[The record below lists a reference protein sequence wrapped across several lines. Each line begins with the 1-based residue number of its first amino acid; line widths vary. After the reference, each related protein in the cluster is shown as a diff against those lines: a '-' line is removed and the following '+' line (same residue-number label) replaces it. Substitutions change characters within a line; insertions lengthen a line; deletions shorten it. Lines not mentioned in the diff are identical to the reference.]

1 MSAIAGLIDRRV
13 LTTDTAPLVPDCRRP
28 VMRSATVLR
37 VL

>member
-28 VMRSATVLR
+28 VMRPATESSL
-37 VL
+37 